1 MAKNCENKF
10 LINHKG
16 TEQTQRSISAMLPEN
31 LKLNDFSTEDWM
43 KFAYNFASEMNY
55 FSVENAT
62 IPSGNW
68 ESFFVEK
75 SKIKSLLSEAEN
87 SNRLSPHLTLFVCF
101 LKLIEI
107 SKTRFNSLTK
117 RHLDFYYRE
126 ILQINKKAPVADSV
140 HLIFELAKNFSE
152 SKVDEHTLLEAGK
165 DALGKRLQYATDNE
179 AVSNKATVAALK
191 SVYHHRKAN
200 NLSLNEFNGLFAASK
215 INSADGKGEP
225 FKDGA
230 NWLPFGYPNH
240 FKPEVPLEAPKIG
253 FAIAAPT
260 LNLAEGER
268 IVQVIFNL
276 EKSMPVFN
284 ISQLIDCIEVFAT
297 GEKGWLGP
305 FKISASTNGFTSS
318 VGNKTIQLCLKIEK
332 TEKAIVSYNKE
343 IHKENFE
350 TEQPVFRFLLK
361 TQQPEF
367 SVGYQLYTEL
377 LEKKVKKATVK
388 VSVSEAENLQ
398 LKNDFGT
405 LVADKPFFPFGTQP
419 MERSAFYID
428 YPEMFAKK
436 WDSVSLHA
444 SWLNTPTDFKQHYI
458 AYRKD
463 DNNFNLSPNLYY
475 QTLYFNFN
483 SISKKYIKPAGLTY
497 NLTSTPN
504 NIYVTGNDYFKAK
517 VSIENNENLVTV
529 NDYFILFTKNGEIF
543 ESNLSINNSSFTTG
557 KNGPIKLS
565 LNQSFLHALFPKVY
579 ALALSAEED
588 TVLPNEPYT
597 PIIEKISLNYTAS
610 QEVEFGVSQTP
621 NLEKIQLFHEHP
633 FGQAETSETLFPTY
647 CAGGEL
653 YIGLENT
660 EALQQVRLLFQLL
673 EGTENPLAETFF
685 SSEKISWAVLSNNS
699 WMELS
704 SDYLLGNTTDNFLK
718 TGIVTITI
726 PRESTANNTLLPPG
740 LVWLRAKSPKSFD
753 AVCKFIN
760 IHAQVITATF
770 FNNDNEL
777 SHLENGLPAETI
789 SKLTERDSAI
799 KSVLQPYNSFG
810 GKPEE
815 SDESYYRRV
824 SERIRHRDR
833 AISLWDYEHLI
844 LQKFPEVYKVKCLNH
859 TKGNDYHAPG
869 CVSVVV
875 IPDIKNN
882 NAFDIFQPRLSTAKR
897 NEIQNDINE
906 LNTFFVSA
914 EIINP
919 DYEEVEVTLG
929 VKFNV
934 GFDENFYTKQIEE
947 DIKKYLSPWAYS
959 ETSVLNFGVA
969 FHKNKLISYLENQPY
984 VDFLDDVIVRH
995 RTSESSPYIEKTNV
1009 IPSSPKAILVSAKK
1023 HFIIAVQSKCGEQN
1037 PKKPVVCLP

>member
-31 LKLNDFSTEDWM
+31 LNLNDFSTEDWM
-43 KFAYNFASEMNY
+43 KFAYNFASEVNY

-68 ESFFVEK
+68 ESFFIEK
-75 SKIKSLLSEAEN
+75 DKIKNFLSKAEN
-87 SNRLSPHLTLFVCF
+87 SNSLSPHLTLFVCF
-101 LKLIEI
+101 LKLLEI
-107 SKTRFNSLTK
+107 SKAHFNALTK
-117 RHLDFYYRE
+117 RHLDFYYNE
-126 ILQINKKAPVADSV
+126 ILQIDKKAPVADSV
-140 HLIFELAKNFSE
+140 HLIFELAKNFTE
-152 SKVDEHTLLEAGK
+152 SKIDEHTLLEAGK
-165 DALGKRLQYATDNE
+165 DALGKRLQYATDKE
-179 AVSNKATVAALK
+179 VVINKASVAAIK
-191 SVYHHRKAN
+191 SIYHHRKTY
-200 NLSLNEFNGLFAASK
+200 NLNPNEFNGLFSAP
-215 INSADGKGEP
+215 IVNSADGKGDP
-225 FKDGA
+225 FKTNA
-230 NWLPFGYPNH
+230 YWLPFGYPTH
-240 FKPEVPLEAPKIG
+240 FKPTVPLVTPNLG

-268 IVQVIFNL
+268 TVQFIFNL
-276 EKSMPVFN
+276 EKSIPVFN
-284 ISQLIDCIEVFAT
+284 ISNIIECIDVFAT
-297 GEKGWLGP
+297 GENGWLGP
-305 FKISASTNGFTSS
+305 FKISASVNGFTSS
-318 VGNKTIQLCLKIEK
+318 IGNKTIQLCLKIDK

-361 TQQPEF
+361 TKQPEF
-367 SVGYQLYTEL
+367 SIGYKLYTEL
-377 LEKKVKKATVK
+377 LQKKIKKVTVK
-388 VSVSEAENLQ
+388 VSVSEAEKLE
-398 LKNDFGT
+398 LKNDFGS
-405 LVADKPFFPFGTQP
+405 LAADKPFFPFGTQP

-428 YPEMFAKK
+428 YPEMFSKK
-436 WDSVSLHA
+436 WDTVSLHA
-444 SWLNTPTDFKQHYI
+444 SWLNTPADFKQHYI

-463 DNNFNLSPNLYY
+463 DTNFNLSPKLYY
-475 QTLYFNFN
+475 QTVYFGFN
-483 SISKKYIKPAGLTY
+483 ATTKKYLEPSGSKFGPTSSPS
-497 NLTSTPN
+497 NL
-504 NIYVTGNDYFKAK
+504 YVTGNDYFKVK

-529 NDYFILFTKNGEIF
+529 NDASKLFTKNGEIF
-543 ESNLSINNSSFTTG
+543 ESNLAINNANYTTVE
-557 KNGPIKLS
+557 NGPIKLS

-579 ALALSAEED
+579 ALALSTEED

-597 PIIEKISLNYTAS
+597 PIIEKMELSYTAS
-610 QEVEFGVSQTP
+610 QEVDFGISQTP

-660 EALQQVRLLFQLL
+660 EALQQVQLLFQLL
-673 EGTENPLAETFF
+673 EGTENPLAEPFS
-685 SSEKISWAVLSNNS
+685 SSEKISWAVLSKNS

-726 PRESTANNTLLPPG
+726 PREATNNNTLLNSG
-740 LVWLRAKSPKSFD
+740 LVWLRAKSPKNFD
-753 AVCKFIN
+753 AVCRFIN
-760 IHAQVITATF
+760 IHAQVITSTF
-770 FNNDNEL
+770 VDNGNEL

-799 KSVLQPYNSFG
+799 KKVLQPYNSFG
-810 GKPEE
+810 GKSEE

-844 LQKFPEVYKVKCLNH
+844 LEKFPEVYKVKCLNH
-859 TKGNDYHAPG
+859 TKDNDYHSTG
-869 CVSVVV
+869 SVTVVV
-875 IPDIKNN
+875 IPDIQNN
-882 NAFDIFQPRLSTAKR
+882 NAFDVFQPRLSTAKR
-897 NEIQNDINE
+897 NEVQNYINE
-906 LNTFFVSA
+906 LNTFFVSG

-934 GFDENFYTKQIEE
+934 GFDENFYTKQLEE

-959 ETSVLNFGVA
+959 ETSILNFGVA
-969 FHKNKLISYLENQPY
+969 FHKNKLISYMENQPY
-984 VDFLDDVIVRH
+984 VDFLDNVIVKH
-995 RTSESSPYIEKTNV
+995 RTSETAVYIEKTNV

-1023 HFIIAVQSKCGEQN
+1023 HFITAVQSKCSVQT

>member
-1 MAKNCENKF
+1 MAKDCENKF

-16 TEQTQRSISAMLPEN
+16 TEQTQRSINAMLPEN

-43 KFAYNFASEMNY
+43 KFAYNFAAEVNY

-75 SKIKSLLSEAEN
+75 DKIKSFLSKAEN
-87 SNRLSPHLTLFVCF
+87 SNRLSPHLALFVCF
-101 LKLIEI
+101 LKLLEI
-107 SKTRFNSLTK
+107 SQKRFNALTK
-117 RHLDFYYRE
+117 RHLDFYYQE
-126 ILQINKKAPVADSV
+126 ILQIDKKAPVADSV
-140 HLIFELAKNFSE
+140 HLIFELAKSFTE
-152 SKVDEHTLLEAGK
+152 SKVDGHTLLEAGK
-165 DALGKRLQYATDNE
+165 DILGKRLQYATDKE
-179 AVSNKATVAALK
+179 VVINKAKVAALK
-191 SVYHHRKAN
+191 SIYHHRKAN
-200 NLSLNEFNGLFAASK
+200 NLNADEFNGLFAASAV
-215 INSADGKGEP
+215 NSADGKGKP
-225 FKDGA
+225 FINDA

-240 FKPEVPLEAPKIG
+240 FKPEVPLETPKLG

-260 LNLAEGER
+260 LHLAEGER
-268 IVQVIFNL
+268 NVQVIFNL
-276 EKSMPVFN
+276 DKSIPVFN
-284 ISQLIDCIEVFAT
+284 ISQLIDCIDVFAT

-305 FKISASTNGFTSS
+305 FKISASAHGFTSS
-318 VGNKTIQLCLKIEK
+318 VGNKTIQLSLKIDK
-332 TEKAIVSYNKE
+332 TEKAIVSYNKD

-350 TEQPVFRFLLK
+350 TNQPVFRFLLK
-361 TQQPEF
+361 TKQPEY
-367 SVGYQLYTEL
+367 SVGYQLYAEL
-377 LEKKVKKATVK
+377 LQKKVKKVTVK
-388 VSVSEAENLQ
+388 VLVTEAEKLQ
-398 LKNDFGT
+398 LKNDFGN
-405 LVADKPFFPFGTQP
+405 LAADKPFFPFGTRP

-444 SWLNTPTDFKQHYI
+444 SWLNTPADFKQHYI

-463 DNNFNLSPNLYY
+463 DTNFNLSPNLYF

-497 NLTSTPN
+497 SLTSNTSN
-504 NIYVTGNDYFKAK
+504 LYVTGNDYFKAK
-517 VSIENNENLVTV
+517 VSVENNENFQTV
-529 NDYFILFTKNGEIF
+529 NDAFTLFTKNGEVF

-579 ALALSAEED
+579 ALALSTEED

-597 PIIEKISLNYTAS
+597 PIIEKISLDYTAS
-610 QEVEFGVSQTP
+610 QEVDFGISQTQ

-633 FGQAETSETLFPTY
+633 FGQAETSETLLPTY

-660 EALQQVRLLFQLL
+660 EALQQVQLLFQLL
-673 EGTENPLAETFF
+673 EGTENPLVESF
-685 SSEKISWAVLSNNS
+685 SLSERISWAMLSNNS

-704 SDYLLGNTTDNFLK
+704 SNYLLGNTTDNFLK

-726 PRESTANNTLLPPG
+726 PREATENNTLLPSG
-740 LVWLRAKSPKSFD
+740 LVWLQAKSPKSFD
-753 AVCKFIN
+753 AVCRFIN

-770 FNNDNEL
+770 ANNGNEL

-789 SKLTERDSAI
+789 SKLTERDSTI
-799 KSVLQPYNSFG
+799 KGVLQPYNSFG
-810 GKPEE
+810 GKAEE
-815 SDESYYRRV
+815 SDEGYYRRV

-833 AISLWDYEHLI
+833 AISLWDYEHLV

-875 IPDIKNN
+875 IPNIKNN

-897 NEIQNDINE
+897 NEIQNYINE

-934 GFDENFYTKQIEE
+934 GFDENFYTKQLE
-947 DIKKYLSPWAYS
+947 DDVKKYLSPWAYS
-959 ETSVLNFGVA
+959 ETSVLNFGVT
-969 FHKNKLISYLENQPY
+969 FRKNKLISYLENQPY
-984 VDFLDDVIVRH
+984 VDFLDDVVVKH
-995 RTSESSPYIEKTNV
+995 RTSENSPYIEKTNV
-1009 IPSSPKAILVSAKK
+1009 IPSNPKAILVSAKK
-1023 HFIIAVQSKCGEQN
+1023 HFITAVQSKCGVQT